1 MRPIP
6 VRFRLFPILLASA
19 PMAGC
24 KLVDQRTFVAHADAP
39 PVVTIP
45 PGRPVAAVPPLL
57 AIRFPA
63 GSDQWAGPL
72 RVAVGLATSRK
83 PDVLF
88 TVESVVP
95 ARGTP
100 SEQAAHLA
108 RATADAQTVAAAIV
122 ADGVDPLQVQLTAAT
137 GEGVPTEEIRV
148 YVR

>member
-1 MRPIP
+1 MRLTP
-6 VRFRLFPILLASA
+6 VRFRLLVLLASV

-39 PVVTIP
+39 PVVRIP
-45 PGRPVAAVPPLL
+45 PGKAVAATPPLL

-63 GSDQWAGPL
+63 GPDQWAGPL
-72 RVAVGLATSRK
+72 KVAVALATSRK

-95 ARGTP
+95 ARGAP
-100 SEQAAHLA
+100 AEQAARLS
-108 RATADAQTVAAAIV
+108 RATSDAEAVADAIV
-122 ADGVDPLQVQLTAAT
+122 GNGVDPLQVQLTAAT
-137 GEGVPTEEIRV
+137 GAGVSGEEIRV

>member
-1 MRPIP
+1 
-6 VRFRLFPILLASA
+6 
-19 PMAGC
+19 MAGC

-39 PVVTIP
+39 PVVHVP
-45 PGRPVAAVPPLL
+45 PGKTIAAVPPLL
-57 AIRFPA
+57 AIRLPA
-63 GSDQWAGPL
+63 GPDQWSGPL
-72 RVAVGLATSRK
+72 KVAVDLALSRK

-95 ARGTP
+95 AQGTA
-100 SEQAAHLA
+100 SDQAARLA

-137 GEGVPTEEIRV
+137 GEAVAGEEIRV

>member
-1 MRPIP
+1 MRLTP
-6 VRFRLFPILLASA
+6 VRFRLLVLLASV

-39 PVVTIP
+39 PVVHVP
-45 PGRPVAAVPPLL
+45 AGKPVAATPPLL

-63 GSDQWAGPL
+63 ASDQWAGPL
-72 RVAVGLATSRK
+72 KVAVALATSRK

-95 ARGTP
+95 ARGAP
-100 SEQAAHLA
+100 SEQAARLS
-108 RATADAQTVAAAIV
+108 RATSDAEAVADAIV
-122 ADGVDPLQVQLTAAT
+122 GYGVDPLQVQLTAAT
-137 GEGVPTEEIRV
+137 GAGVPDEEIRV